1 MKKKKNLDIR
11 TFINCQLSKTRQ
23 LIRLQVKT
31 EKNIKINVG
40 RDNRTNEV
48 TTKAIGI
55 PKHVIKMLQKKK
67 QEDTK

>member
-1 MKKKKNLDIR
+1 MKNNIHR
-11 TFINCQLSKTRQ
+11 EQFSMTRQ

-31 EKNIKINVG
+31 EKNIKISVG

-55 PKHVIKMLQKKK
+55 PKHVVKML
-67 QEDTK
+67 

>member
-1 MKKKKNLDIR
+1 MKNNIDIEQ
-11 TFINCQLSKTRQ
+11 FSMTRQ

-31 EKNIKINVG
+31 EKNIKISVG

-55 PKHVIKMLQKKK
+55 PKHVVKMLQKKK

>member
-1 MKKKKNLDIR
+1 MKNNIDIEQ
-11 TFINCQLSKTRQ
+11 FSMTRQ

-31 EKNIKINVG
+31 EKNIKISVR

-55 PKHVIKMLQKKK
+55 PKHVVKMLQKKK
-67 QEDTK
+67 QEATK

>member
-1 MKKKKNLDIR
+1 MKNNIDIEQ
-11 TFINCQLSKTRQ
+11 FSMTRQ

-31 EKNIKINVG
+31 EKNIKISVG

-55 PKHVIKMLQKKK
+55 PKHVVKMLQKKK
-67 QEDTK
+67 QEDTT

>member
-1 MKKKKNLDIR
+1 MKNNIDIEQ
-11 TFINCQLSKTRQ
+11 FSLTRQ

-31 EKNIKINVG
+31 EKNIKISVR

>member
-1 MKKKKNLDIR
+1 MKNNIDIEQ
-11 TFINCQLSKTRQ
+11 FSMTRQ

-31 EKNIKINVG
+31 EKNIKISVG

-55 PKHVIKMLQKKK
+55 PKRVIKMLRPAQK
-67 QEDTK
+67 DTKQ

>member
-1 MKKKKNLDIR
+1 MKNNIDIEQ
-11 TFINCQLSKTRQ
+11 FSMTRQ

-31 EKNIKINVG
+31 EKNIKISVR

-55 PKHVIKMLQKKK
+55 PKHVVKMLQKKK

>member
-1 MKKKKNLDIR
+1 MKNNIDR
-11 TFINCQLSKTRQ
+11 EQFSMTRQ

-31 EKNIKINVG
+31 EKNIKISVG

>member
-1 MKKKKNLDIR
+1 MKNNIDIEQ
-11 TFINCQLSKTRQ
+11 FSLTRQ

-31 EKNIKINVG
+31 EKNIKISVR

-55 PKHVIKMLQKKK
+55 PKHVVKMLQKKK
-67 QEDTK
+67 QADTK